1 MVQRLLIENL
11 GYISFQQLV
20 TLHPTFHF
28 SAPYKDKTYRNST
41 GFVHRLPLAKR
52 IGRHG
57 LRQLGTLRSGLGNQ
71 RGVFCDLRLHP
82 LFNRQSLFG
91 LWIGSR
97 FGQRWMRPFRGRLKR
112 ARGGGQDLRPGSGR
126 YQWTK
131 TFFCSQTRGAHQVSS
146 IRI

>member
-57 LRQLGTLRSGLGNQ
+57 LRQLGMLRSGLGNR

-82 LFNRQSLFG
+82 LSNRQSFRTLNQFPCG
-91 LWIGSR
+91 PTLSEAVSRLIEGSSWWWWSPSSPTWPQRPVIR
-97 FGQRWMRPFRGRLKR
+97 FG
-112 ARGGGQDLRPGSGR
+112 S
-126 YQWTK
+126 
-131 TFFCSQTRGAHQVSS
+131 
-146 IRI
+146 